1 MIGGRLMNEGDASVE
16 AFASE
21 NTVGERGAGVLLM
34 QAREAAGLSVDALA
48 ATLKVPVGKL
58 EALEASRW
66 DRLPDTVF
74 ARALAL
80 SVCRVLKVDPAPV
93 MAAMP
98 GIKVRPM
105 ADDQGINRPFKDAS
119 ASSGGLT
126 SQLSRP
132 LLIAVAVLL
141 FGALAL
147 VFFPTLKPL
156 AEWLPGES
164 KAQPEVNSLPAGSL
178 TSPLESVNK
187 TDSASGILSST
198 GVVSG
203 AGSDVATAAPLAQST
218 LSAPPALAASQ
229 VASSTASVTIKTD
242 VASNDGLVFSTRGDS
257 WIEVTD
263 TRGNVVFKQLMT
275 AGQTATVSGAGPL
288 SIVVGRAD
296 VTSLAVKGKTF
307 DFSASTRNNVAR
319 FEISP

>member
-105 ADDQGINRPFKDAS
+105 ADD
-119 ASSGGLT
+119 
-126 SQLSRP
+126 

-275 AGQTATVSGAGPL
+275 AGQTASVSGAGPL